1 MGTLYHKPKTPVAQT
16 YYQTPVPTPAPVVT
30 PIDTPDVDST
40 TDKDRAASALRK
52 RSLPQT
58 ILTSFRGVLSQGEWA
73 PQRKS
78 LLGE

>member
-1 MGTLYHKPKTPVAQT
+1 MGTLYQKPKMPSV
-16 YYQTPVPTPAPVVT
+16 YSMPVVT
-30 PIDTPDVDST
+30 AAPIVTPVEAVKDEPST
-40 TDKDRAASALRK
+40 TEQERAASAVRK

-58 ILTSFRGVLSQGEWA
+58 ILTSFRGVLSQGEWM